1 MSTALCRAY
10 TPGAGSGGTFVPS
23 RTRCSASSR
32 WVLARSV
39 RSRWVSTMAPT
50 AAVMSRAPVIS
61 KAKTYLV
68 KIRAAR
74 PSTLPP
80 ALASA
85 RPLNSVREA
94 LPIPATRRMPKP
106 RPQTRASQRWPLM
119 VSFRESA
126 AVTPTSITTNR
137 NSIMIAP
144 V

>member
-1 MSTALCRAY
+1 
-10 TPGAGSGGTFVPS
+10 
-23 RTRCSASSR
+23 
-32 WVLARSV
+32 
-39 RSRWVSTMAPT
+39 MAPT

-61 KAKTYLV
+61 KAKTYFV

-80 ALASA
+80 ALAWA
-85 RPLNSVREA
+85 RPLNSDSDA
-94 LPIPATRRMPKP
+94 LPMPAQSRIPKP
-106 RPQTRASQRWPLM
+106 RPHRRASQRWPLM

-126 AVTPTSITTNR
+126 AVTPTSMTTKR